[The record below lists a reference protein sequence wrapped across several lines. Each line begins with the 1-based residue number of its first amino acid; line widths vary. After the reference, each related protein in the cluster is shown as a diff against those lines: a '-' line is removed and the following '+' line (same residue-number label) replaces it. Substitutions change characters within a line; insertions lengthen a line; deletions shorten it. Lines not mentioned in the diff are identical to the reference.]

1 MPPRLPAVL
10 AVVALGGVIGSL
22 ARAGV
27 AVLVSGVEAWPGAVA
42 TLAVNLVG
50 AFAIGLVASRTSTA
64 SGAWWI
70 RPFAITGVLGGFTTF
85 SAYALETAGMIETE
99 PTLALLYLTST
110 VVLGVLGVALGTRRS
125 GAAT

>member
-10 AVVALGGVIGSL
+10 AVVALGGVLGSL

-27 AVLVSGVEAWPGAVA
+27 AVLASGVGAWPGAVA
-42 TLAVNLVG
+42 TLVVNLVG
-50 AFAIGLVASRTSTA
+50 AFAIGLVGSRTSTA

-85 SAYALETAGMIETE
+85 SAYALETAGILEAD
-99 PTLALLYLTST
+99 PTLALVYLTAT
-110 VVLGVLGVALGTRRS
+110 VVLGVLGVALGARRA